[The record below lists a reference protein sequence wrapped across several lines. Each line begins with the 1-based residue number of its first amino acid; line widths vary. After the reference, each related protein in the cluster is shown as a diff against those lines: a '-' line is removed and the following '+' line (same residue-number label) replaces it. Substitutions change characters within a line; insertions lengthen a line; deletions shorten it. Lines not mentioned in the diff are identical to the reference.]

1 MRDLRQHLSRYLR
14 RVEKGERLVVTERR
28 RPVAVLAPLP
38 EEEDILDY
46 LIAIGEAEPA
56 RGDLLELADPRP
68 PPLGA
73 PPSEEIFEDLRAD
86 RF

>member
-1 MRDLRQHLSRYLR
+1 M
-14 RVEKGERLVVTERR
+14 
-28 RPVAVLAPLP
+28 LAPVP
-38 EEEDILDY
+38 EEEDVLDY

-68 PPLGA
+68 A
-73 PPSEEIFEDLRAD
+73 PSDAPSSEEIFEDLRAD